1 MSKNLNITAVYIKLG
16 KSIKINRLKCG
27 LTLEQLAY
35 EIGVQK
41 SDIFS
46 IEKGRN
52 ITTLTLIKIATV
64 LNIHLKD
71 LFDFNYNVTLNDIDK
86 IVQKKQKKG
95 KKKIKKLCEKYK
107 IINNKNIFTSKSG
120 SNSTKLKSNYYF
132 ACGSNLYVSRKY
144 SSTA

>member
-86 IVQKKQKKG
+86 IVQKKQ
-95 KKKIKKLCEKYK
+95 
-107 IINNKNIFTSKSG
+107 
-120 SNSTKLKSNYYF
+120 
-132 ACGSNLYVSRKY
+132 RKRK
-144 SSTA
+144 